1 MSLRDFLNW
10 FEGFAENIEAA
21 PTAKQWQ
28 RIVATIADLQ
38 SAPAEAEAVVA
49 NHATTEPV
57 GGAGTTAWWKSQVLA
72 ALEEQGYDPE
82 SAREVM
88 AMIPIDLNADPQ
100 AVAAR
105 AAQGM

>member
-1 MSLRDFLNW
+1 MTLRRFLDW
-10 FEGFAENIEAA
+10 FEGYAENIDKC
-21 PTAKQWQ
+21 PTEKQWQ
-28 RIVATIADLQ
+28 RIVSKIADLQ
-38 SAPAEAEAVVA
+38 SAPDEAVVA
-49 NHATTEPV
+49 NHATSEPV
-57 GGAGTTAWWKSQVLA
+57 GGAGTTAWWKNQVLA

-105 AAQGM
+105 AAQGMS